1 MFKRGESGNPE
12 GRPKGAKDKAQA
24 DIKQAYQSLVE
35 GNLSNIE
42 IWLNEVATKD
52 PARAIDLMLRL
63 SEFFQVMFLFLLLLP
78 SFYFLIHKGTIK
90 NNRFRPPLH
99 VSCFHRHLPG

>member
-24 DIKQAYQSLVE
+24 DIKQAYQSLIE

-42 IWLNEVATKD
+42 KWLNEVATKD
-52 PARAIDLMLRL
+52 PGRAIDLMLRL
-63 SEFFQVMFLFLLLLP
+63 SDFILP
-78 SFYFLIHKGTIK
+78 KLKAVELKTDFAE
-90 NNRFRPPLH
+90 PLH
-99 VSCFHRHLPG
+99 QIIVVNDQETKDTMDKLKKQLNNN